1 MMNHKLF
8 STDQWFQIAP
18 VQYGLSMFLGLLGV
32 FHIGHDL
39 LNYTGMSLD
48 NRAYVI
54 AMVGAVI
61 SCAGARYRLGKKSG
75 GG

>member
-1 MMNHKLF
+1 
-8 STDQWFQIAP
+8 
-18 VQYGLSMFLGLLGV
+18 MFFGLLGV

-54 AMVGAVI
+54 AIVGAVA
-61 SCAGARYRLGKKSG
+61 SCVGARYRVGKKSD
-75 GG
+75 

>member
-18 VQYGLSMFLGLLGV
+18 VQYGLFMFFGLLGV
-32 FHIGHDL
+32 FHIAHDL

-54 AMVGAVI
+54 AIVGAVA
-61 SCAGARYRLGKKSG
+61 SCAGAKYRLGKKSG

>member
-1 MMNHKLF
+1 
-8 STDQWFQIAP
+8 
-18 VQYGLSMFLGLLGV
+18 MFFGLLGV
-32 FHIGHDL
+32 FHIAHDL

-54 AMVGAVI
+54 AIVGAVA
-61 SCAGARYRLGKKSG
+61 SCAGAKYRLGKKSG